1 MPSKVLIVE
10 DDPRQRELLTELLE
24 LDGISVTS
32 VSDGLKAEYLLAAD
46 TPDLVLLDVNLPY
59 RDGFEICRRIKQ
71 NPATRLIPVV
81 MVTGLTDSQDRIRG
95 IEAGADD
102 FLSKPVDRTE
112 LKARARCLLRRKE
125 YTDELDRADQVLM
138 ALGRSIEAKDPYT
151 IGHCLRIADYS
162 VLLGRALS
170 LPNDELRALQIAGSV
185 HDIGKVSVPDAI
197 LLKKGSLEP
206 GEWEI
211 MRTHTVVGERICRPM
226 RSFQPVL
233 PIIRSHHERLDGTGY
248 PDGLRGD
255 RIPLLA
261 RVMQL
266 ADVFDAL
273 TTERPYKRA
282 FTCAEALEQ
291 MHAEVNRGWWDP
303 KIFAVFS
310 RIAEEERLP
319 RTSAA
324 AEEQEAV
331 A

>member
-1 MPSKVLIVE
+1 VPSKVLIVE

-24 LDGISVTS
+24 LDALAVTS
-32 VSDGLKAEYLLAAD
+32 AADGLQAEYLLAAS
-46 TPDLVLLDVNLPY
+46 TPDLVLLDVNLPF
-59 RDGFEICRRIKQ
+59 RDGFDICRRIKQ
-71 NPATRLIPVV
+71 NPATCLIPVV
-81 MVTGLTDSQDRIRG
+81 MVTGLTDTQDRIRG

-151 IGHCLRIADYS
+151 IGHCARIADYS

-170 LPNDELRALQIAGSV
+170 LPSEDLRALQIAGSV
-185 HDIGKVSVPDAI
+185 HDIGKVGVPDSI
-197 LLKKGSLEP
+197 LLKRGPLEP
-206 GEWEI
+206 AEWEI
-211 MRTHTVVGERICRPM
+211 MRTHTIVGERICKPL

-233 PIIRSHHERLDGTGY
+233 PIIRSHHEKQDGSGY

-266 ADVFDAL
+266 ADIFDAL

-282 FTCAEALEQ
+282 FSCAETLEQ
-291 MHAEVNRGWWDP
+291 MRTEVNRGWWDP
-303 KIFAVFS
+303 DLFAAF
-310 RIAEEERLP
+310 AEMAEAERLP
-319 RTSAA
+319 RTAPA
-324 AEEQEAV
+324 PEEAV

>member
-1 MPSKVLIVE
+1 VPAKVLIVE
-10 DDPRQRELLTELLE
+10 DDPLQRELLSELLE
-24 LDGISVTS
+24 LDGLAVTS
-32 VSDGLKAEYLLAAD
+32 VADGLQAEYLLAAHA
-46 TPDLVLLDVNLPY
+46 PDLVLLDVNLPY

-71 NPATRLIPVV
+71 SPATRLIPVV
-81 MVTGLTDSQDRIRG
+81 MVTGLTESQDRIRG

-151 IGHCLRIADYS
+151 IGHCMRIADYS
-162 VLLGRALS
+162 VLLGRALNLGS
-170 LPNDELRALQIAGSV
+170 EELRALKIAGSV

-197 LLKKGSLEP
+197 LLKKGPLEP

-211 MRTHTVVGERICRPM
+211 MRAHTIVGERICKPLS
-226 RSFQPVL
+226 SFQPVL
-233 PIIRSHHERLDGTGY
+233 PIIRSHHEKQDGSGY
-248 PDGLRGD
+248 PDGLRGE

-266 ADVFDAL
+266 ADVFDAM
-273 TTERPYKRA
+273 TTDRPYKGA
-282 FTCAEALEQ
+282 VTCAEALEQ
-291 MHAEVNRGWWDP
+291 MRAEVNRGWWDP
-303 KIFAVFS
+303 RLFAVFAAM
-310 RIAEEERLP
+310 AEAERLP
-319 RTSAA
+319 RAVSAA
-324 AEEQEAV
+324 ESEAV

>member
-1 MPSKVLIVE
+1 VPAKALIVE
-10 DDPRQRELLTELLE
+10 DDVLQRELLSELLE
-24 LDGISVTS
+24 LDGLI
-32 VSDGLKAEYLLAAD
+32 VSGVADGLQAEYLLAAD
-46 TPDLVLLDVNLPY
+46 PPDLVLLDVNLPY

-112 LKARARCLLRRKE
+112 LKARARSLLRRKE
-125 YTDELDRADQVLM
+125 HTDELDRADQVLM

-151 IGHCLRIADYS
+151 IGHCVRIADYS
-162 VLLGRALS
+162 VLLGRALNLGS
-170 LPNDELRALQIAGSV
+170 EDLRPLKIAGSV

-197 LLKKGSLEP
+197 LLKRGPLEP
-206 GEWEI
+206 AEWEI
-211 MRTHTVVGERICRPM
+211 MRAHTIVGERICRPL

-233 PIIRSHHERLDGTGY
+233 PIIRSHHEKQDGSGY
-248 PDGLRGD
+248 PDGLRGE

-273 TTERPYKRA
+273 TTERPYRRA
-282 FTCAEALEQ
+282 ITCAEALEQ
-291 MHAEVNRGWWDP
+291 MQAEVNRGWWDTTLFA
-303 KIFAVFS
+303 IFAQM
-310 RIAEEERLP
+310 AQQERLP
-319 RTSAA
+319 RTASA
-324 AEEQEAV
+324 EEAV